1 MIISPRLFWFHIIS
15 SDEWHLKA
23 YSVAAEFFGIISTR
37 SIFAL
42 FVDFNLCNRSTKSN
56 DIHTKGLSLTQH
68 SGHQRES
75 TIRPK
80 GENTQGSISFYNKE
94 QTSLDA
100 LSPEGRRPSLTGL
113 SSNHHVLTL
122 VSPHVIP
129 RHSQHNIQSKKPNV
143 NNRYGL
149 TQCLKGAA
157 VERKIIHINIGC
169 DVGLLLKGVFNE
181 ASLILSNLSCSW
193 FPGNANL
200 FEEKEAKTVVMSL

>member
-1 MIISPRLFWFHIIS
+1 M
-15 SDEWHLKA
+15 LKV
-23 YSVAAEFFGIISTR
+23 YLIE
-37 SIFAL
+37 
-42 FVDFNLCNRSTKSN
+42 
-56 DIHTKGLSLTQH
+56 
-68 SGHQRES
+68 
-75 TIRPK
+75 
-80 GENTQGSISFYNKE
+80 TQGSISFYNKE

-122 VSPHVIP
+122 VSPHVIH

-181 ASLILSNLSCSW
+181 TS
-193 FPGNANL
+193 F
-200 FEEKEAKTVVMSL
+200 